1 MVVAA
6 LTRGVWI
13 ATQKPE
19 VFPVHQS
26 GLTAATEKA
35 TPEAA
40 DDRPLWTNHGRM
52 AAARTIVAL
61 VVTYAASGTGSSP
74 GKDVLAATEVEPQ
87 CNWHRRARMAY
98 VPVAQPRTPGRRDS
112 QTLSGDTCGKKATC
126 ETQHPTSPNRLHRRC
141 AARSQQ
147 PVTRRVR
154 HHEPSISAA
163 ERHARVLPARR

>member
-1 MVVAA
+1 VVVAA
-6 LTRGVWI
+6 HTSGVWI
-13 ATQKPE
+13 AMQKPE

-87 CNWHRRARMAY
+87 CNWHPAGLNGVRA
-98 VPVAQPRTPGRRDS
+98 GR
-112 QTLSGDTCGKKATC
+112 
-126 ETQHPTSPNRLHRRC
+126 PTAH
-141 AARSQQ
+141 
-147 PVTRRVR
+147 TW
-154 HHEPSISAA
+154 
-163 ERHARVLPARR
+163 PA